1 MMGKNLFA
9 VLGAWW
15 RSAWRRI
22 TGREKTA
29 AAAAEDL
36 RQRPERLAE
45 AEARVRAVIDH
56 VLDGIITI
64 NEQAIVQTF
73 NPAAERI
80 FGYQADEVI
89 GRNVKML
96 MPGPYRDQHDEYVS
110 HYVRTGQ
117 ARIIGIGREV
127 VGRRKNGAVFPM
139 DLAVSEFRLGE
150 RRMFVGITRDVS
162 ERKRAEQTF
171 EFLAD
176 ASATLADLVDYESAL
191 RRVARLAVPFFA
203 DWCAVDMLQ
212 SDGSLHRVAV
222 AHADSQRPDP
232 AGEWERCFPSDA
244 EPRLAAAEVLRSGR
258 SAIVPAVTEEVLS
271 RLARDVDHLEALRAL
286 GLTSYMTVPLKVR
299 GKLLGAVTFASAESA
314 GHYTAADLALAE
326 DLAHRAATSIENA
339 RLYAEVKDADR
350 RKDEFLA
357 MLAHELRNPLA
368 PICSGLDLLGMEGC
382 DEQTAAW
389 AKTMMKQQV
398 RHMVRLVDDLL
409 DVSRIMRGR
418 VQLRKERVPL
428 ADVIA
433 RGVEIARPLIDAQ
446 KHELAVTLPKEPV
459 WLEVDA
465 VRIAQV
471 IANLLNNAAKYNDR
485 PGHILLSASRQGE
498 EVVLR
503 VLDDGIGIDKDLLG
517 RVFDLFTQGDRSVA
531 RSQGGLGIGLTLVRM
546 LVQRHGGT
554 VEALSEG
561 PGKGSEFVI
570 HLPAAAA
577 PVAGDGT
584 PKKDGQPALG
594 PAAVPRRVLIVDD
607 NVDAARAFAEVA
619 SLWKHDVRI
628 ASNGAA
634 ALELAHSYH
643 PDVVLLDIGLP
654 GMSGYQVAKQL
665 RREPEF
671 AQTLL
676 VAVTGYGQ
684 EEDRRRS
691 REAGFN
697 HHLVK
702 PVAPDE
708 LHDLLSGRD
717 VSASQPPG

>member
-1 MMGKNLFA
+1 
-9 VLGAWW
+9 
-15 RSAWRRI
+15 
-22 TGREKTA
+22 
-29 AAAAEDL
+29 
-36 RQRPERLAE
+36 
-45 AEARVRAVIDH
+45 
-56 VLDGIITI
+56 
-64 NEQAIVQTF
+64 
-73 NPAAERI
+73 
-80 FGYQADEVI
+80 
-89 GRNVKML
+89 ML
-96 MPGPYRDQHDEYVS
+96 E
-110 HYVRTGQ
+110 
-117 ARIIGIGREV
+117 
-127 VGRRKNGAVFPM
+127 
-139 DLAVSEFRLGE
+139 
-150 RRMFVGITRDVS
+150 
-162 ERKRAEQTF
+162 
-171 EFLAD
+171 
-176 ASATLADLVDYESAL
+176 
-191 RRVARLAVPFFA
+191 
-203 DWCAVDMLQ
+203 

-222 AHADSQRPDP
+222 VHADTQRPDP
-232 AGEWERCFPSDA
+232 AGEWACCFPSGA
-244 EPRLAAAEVLRSGR
+244 AQGLFAAEVLRSGR

-271 RLARDVDHLEALRAL
+271 RLARDAEHLEALRAL
-286 GLTSYMTVPLKVR
+286 GLTSYMSVPLKVR
-299 GKLLGAVTFASAESA
+299 GKLLGAVTFAAAESG

-339 RLYAEVKDADR
+339 RLYAEVKETDR

-389 AKTMMKQQV
+389 AKNMMKQQV

-418 VQLRKERVPL
+418 VQLRKERVQL
-428 ADVIA
+428 ADLVA
-433 RGVEIARPLIDAQ
+433 RGVETARPLIDAQ
-446 KHELAVTLPKEPV
+446 KHELAVSLPKEPV

-471 IANLLNNAAKYNDR
+471 IANLLNNAAKYNDK
-485 PGHILLSASRQGE
+485 PGHILLSASRPGE

-503 VLDDGIGIDKDLLG
+503 VLDDGVGIDKELLG
-517 RVFDLFTQGDRSVA
+517 RVFDLFTQADRSVA

-546 LVQRHGGT
+546 LVQRHGGS

-561 PGKGSEFVI
+561 PGRGSEFVVR
-570 HLPAAAA
+570 LPAATAQGVA
-577 PVAGDGT
+577 QGAGDGKSSGNGH
-584 PKKDGQPALG
+584 PPLAPAT
-594 PAAVPRRVLIVDD
+594 VPRRVLIVDD

-619 SLWKHDVRI
+619 SLWKHNVRI

-634 ALELAHSYH
+634 ALELAKSYH
-643 PDVVLLDIGLP
+643 PHVVLLDIGLP

-671 AQTLL
+671 AKTLL

-691 REAGFN
+691 REAGFD

-708 LHDLLSGRD
+708 LHDLLTGPD
-717 VSASQPPG
+717 VPPQADTSS